1 MAGISISQR
10 SPDGEDCYKVQLPLP
25 FEEACSLEKDKK
37 LRLLRDQASRIPD
50 LQQWE
55 IDAFIELCELKDL
68 QQKNN
73 SPKFSPSDCVWLD
86 RGLAIIYEYSGFID
100 EYHRTASKLILLHTI
115 AKEYTVSSSLQTDS
129 KQTLLQLISTSVFFI
144 GRAINIISNWRRLQS
159 TPRLMLLL
167 RNNDRDIDQNNQ
179 SNSTWHL
186 ITNVCSSLFELIKL
200 NASNDHEKGGGEVE
214 RNIGTFLKFLTTEL
228 SADEIALLLSPIM
241 EYSQF
246 SSLLRFERSFELCP
260 PMQYSIHHIDRSI
273 NEDEIFVTYNHTRK
287 FLTMEKSFL
296 DAYQGDK
303 LLARAMI
310 ERLPTFRLPYNPP
323 AVSHLTNEVHLYDLE
338 SGNPFKWFPTSSTY
352 ALYEQL
358 GKNFRFSSSSSQ
370 AAAESVHNSN
380 TGSKPSEMQRNT
392 NTPKSVT
399 DLRSYT
405 KPLILPSLSP
415 LAIRKGSPS
424 SSPVQNRNSFVSLE
438 EEQTFGRR
446 YTDSTEATGASDVD
460 TVGLRSSHNVKSSA
474 RTIGIGNAVGSP
486 RSDLIRSRTQLAP
499 IETSSTRNSKSS
511 ESPTTTNSQIF
522 SPIAIGRQPNFTP
535 RDMVADLQ
543 RSKSAKNG
551 LSQKSKML
559 ESSMLLER
567 RLLRA
572 VEIISRW
579 WLHYLPR
586 RRLLYRMELRNMAL
600 SIIQEISSTVYRIAV
615 SRQKQRKHL
624 LQYGCAC
631 KIQTLVR
638 RYLSRRLRLRT
649 ANGSS
654 KIKKLKHQVERL
666 VLSKAEEKRSTTTTT
681 TTTTH
686 PYSFSTIANYWYQP
700 HAFHRCPDHSAA
712 CAWAGYQEIRRLLAQ
727 KTESSHVEARNFPVY
742 SSVEVSKVEG
752 QATESVCDNYSKV
765 RSRFGA
771 DVWRIRLFGYAFAA
785 LKSRVPLL
793 SIVCVT
799 WCRKSISSRVKLG
812 LGFLFGGTLCHPI
825 FSFFLVQ
832 LHMVSENDFAVIIET
847 RKPQFVYTSEPYDI
861 TDDNKAADIM
871 TGGCNIRRLPKED
884 VDFSGASNLPRSGSH
899 RSKKAQPPMRQ
910 LRYMRVSAMQRKL
923 DAAERGKLQ
932 QKEKK
937 EKKRSGDSSGH
948 GDDDD
953 DDNNDDDNEEGTKKV
968 EQDNLITKSAALSAF
983 GLTRERSMYSF
994 IYHNIQ
1000 DRVARKATNAQE
1012 ATKNRSRADLYKF
1025 RSPTILPSALLK
1037 IQRAK
1042 SIRSVGPS
1050 GETSVE
1056 KPSIESSNE
1065 SPNSQS
1071 ADATDMNVIVR
1082 PTDRKSALTAQQR
1095 QELLRMHSNQNMMMN
1110 RQGSGRI
1117 RQSSL
1122 SRGIIAPRVSIS
1134 AAGARNNDN
1143 VSRRPSS
1150 GGLLLN
1156 RASHMV
1162 RKSIQSIGSLVSRA
1176 SISHSGRPES
1186 SRKMCDFKDEKVKIP
1201 GCHGN
1206 SVVQFEILEGEV
1218 QRKIGTSLFCM
1229 SQQNDLMFWG
1239 GEYRD
1244 ELKILKPKRMAT
1256 MPLKAPLF
1264 PPSGGRSE
1272 PADEL
1277 GPVLEFKIT
1286 GGAARKSRCQWS
1298 RVMVLG
1304 KGPLRAIMRSRG
1316 GFWQSLFEN
1325 WERFYLSIDED
1336 GLGLYENKFSLKPV
1350 HCIPLMDFKDLYCE
1364 LGLPVD
1370 HTATGS
1376 GKRVMEDF
1384 HTTILV
1390 TFSGDEIYMRFP
1402 DQNSVLAWQDSID
1415 SAIQFCQK
1423 ERTRIKRKRAV
1434 IGLPRLSL
1442 YSQPSFSSSSSSSSS
1457 LHRHSTGSIGK
1468 PNQALGNVVSI
1479 GRELVSLPSSSS
1491 FLSISQKV
1499 MTPTT
1504 TLPLKKGEKQKEEDE
1519 DS

>member
-86 RGLAIIYEYSGFID
+86 R
-100 EYHRTASKLILLHTI
+100 
-115 AKEYTVSSSLQTDS
+115 
-129 KQTLLQLISTSVFFI
+129 
-144 GRAINIISNWRRLQS
+144 
-159 TPRLMLLL
+159 
-167 RNNDRDIDQNNQ
+167 
-179 SNSTWHL
+179 
-186 ITNVCSSLFELIKL
+186 
-200 NASNDHEKGGGEVE
+200 
-214 RNIGTFLKFLTTEL
+214 
-228 SADEIALLLSPIM
+228 
-241 EYSQF
+241 
-246 SSLLRFERSFELCP
+246 
-260 PMQYSIHHIDRSI
+260 
-273 NEDEIFVTYNHTRK
+273 
-287 FLTMEKSFL
+287 
-296 DAYQGDK
+296 GDK

-666 VLSKAEEKRSTTTTT
+666 VLSKAEEKRRLFTAAQ
-681 TTTTH
+681 
-686 PYSFSTIANYWYQP
+686 TIQRHVRGRVTRRYVAYWHKRRKALMSRLVIFLCTAVLKCRRWKVKRQNQCATIIQKYVRGRLARNAMLKYVKSVIFLVTFWRRRMAYKAIRLRLRRIEKP
-700 HAFHRCPDHSAA
+700 CTIIVHSLRNMVPKKHIFAS
-712 CAWAGYQEIRRLLAQ
+712 EIRFRI
-727 KTESSHVEARNFPVY
+727 
-742 SSVEVSKVEG
+742 SV
-752 QATESVCDNYSKV
+752 
-765 RSRFGA
+765 
-771 DVWRIRLFGYAFAA
+771 WWH
-785 LKSRVPLL
+785 PL
-793 SIVCVT
+793 
-799 WCRKSISSRVKLG
+799 
-812 LGFLFGGTLCHPI
+812 
-825 FSFFLVQ
+825 

-1082 PTDRKSALTAQQR
+1082 PSLLQQDNMSISQSLKEGENEDEDDDSDSDSDDDDDEDGTDSADRKSALTAQQR

-1519 DS
+1519 DSG